1 MPLHGTQVA
10 WFMLEAID
18 RGCVATVQW
27 DAYVASYGREMRYGI
42 IGGAKEGWPL
52 RPAYHVLWTFTH
64 TTPPGWRAVR
74 VEGEADEPLLV
85 ATRGSKPAEM
95 TVYALNRADGP
106 REITVAGLRPGAK
119 LHTLVWNGDGK
130 GSVASGEAMNTGADG
145 EVTLKVG
152 AGSLIAL
159 CTVEPKK

>member
-42 IGGAKEGWPL
+42 IGCAKEGWPL

-64 TTPPGWRAVR
+64 TTQPGWRAVR
-74 VEGEADEPLLV
+74 VEGEADEPLAV
-85 ATRGSKPAEM
+85 ATRGPKATEM

-106 REITVAGLRPGAK
+106 REITLAGLGPQAK
-119 LHTLVWNGDGK
+119 FYMLVWNGDGK
-130 GSVASGEAMNTGADG
+130 GMVAPREAMKAGADG

-152 AGSLIAL
+152 AGSLVAL
-159 CTVEPKK
+159 CTVEPKE